1 MISGH
6 QHGRAVRTPRD
17 APNRVDRP
25 ALGIALE
32 NQNARA
38 FGVIRIVLHDK
49 GFGDAL
55 DDLRRQNAVRRQLI
69 VAVSRDSNLAP
80 GSKPLYPA

>member
-1 MISGH
+1 MISRH
-6 QHGRAVRTPRD
+6 QHGRAVRTPWD

-25 ALGIALE
+25 ALRIALE

-49 GFGDAL
+49 GLGEAL
-55 DDLRRQNAVRRQLI
+55 DDLRRQNTVRRQLI

>member
-1 MISGH
+1 MISRH
-6 QHGRAVRTPRD
+6 QRRRAVRTPGD
-17 APNRVDRP
+17 APNRVNRP
-25 ALGIALE
+25 ALCITLE

-49 GFGDAL
+49 GFGD
-55 DDLRRQNAVRRQLI
+55 DLRRQNTVPRQLI
-69 VAVSRDSNLAP
+69 VVVSRDSNLTP